1 MTENLAHPQF
11 SKGLSGYKVEE
22 VDSYIDKV
30 LDTIKDLKDQNE
42 VLEEKIGVLAE
53 SLQKYREDEDSLRE
67 ALLGAQKMGDS
78 IVKNANNKAEI
89 TMREASVK
97 AAHIVEEARKKVED
111 EKDEQEAG
119 RILDNLLA
127 RQDEALQ
134 LAAAVQTQL
143 AQAETAAQD
152 VRRSEDD
159 VADVRNRMERLRE
172 EQRALNGP
180 AREVLESQT
189 TALRQLRALSS
200 TLATEQERLAELE
213 GRLISETP
221 ARSIKNLPLLLLG
234 AALFLA
240 GAGTLLAA
248 WRLGVTSLPLT
259 QGLEMPVNLW
269 SGYLILFCGVGFLAA
284 GLPHDGPERRRR
296 KNEFAH
302 LQSRRDACAAHVAEL
317 KEQAR
322 ADAIANGIRKENP
335 NANIVYIKG
344 DQFTNELIAAI
355 QNGKNIEF
363 RSKYRE
369 ADLFLIDDVQ
379 FIAGKESTQEEF
391 FHTFNKLYEEH
402 KQIVMTSD
410 RKPSDMLTL
419 EDRLKTRF
427 EWGLLADIQPP
438 DYETRMAILKNKAK
452 NLGLNLSDDVCNY
465 IAINVTNNVRQIEGT
480 VKKILAYR
488 DLNNM
493 PLDLPNISRAID
505 DMFKSEGNALPT
517 PSLIIS
523 QVCKFYSI
531 DEVLLRGT
539 QKNKGTAEA
548 RQIAMYLIRKLTNLS
563 LPDIGKEFARDHST
577 VLYAIRKVE
586 VALKNGDTTMQNN
599 IRDITANINSCL

>member
-1 MTENLAHPQF
+1 MYSSAYVWAKVLSHMEERLGAVTVSAWFDDAEVVELNENNLILYSPSDFRREIIRRRCTDYIQDALKEVFNSDAKLMVFGDEELDAFKQKGKSVSSMDFNPQF
-11 SKGLSGYKVEE
+11 TFDNFVVGPSNRFAHSAAIAVSK
-22 VDSYIDKV
+22 
-30 LDTIKDLKDQNE
+30 
-42 VLEEKIGVLAE
+42 
-53 SLQKYREDEDSLRE
+53 
-67 ALLGAQKMGDS
+67 
-78 IVKNANNKAEI
+78 
-89 TMREASVK
+89 
-97 AAHIVEEARKKVED
+97 
-111 EKDEQEAG
+111 
-119 RILDNLLA
+119 
-127 RQDEALQ
+127 
-134 LAAAVQTQL
+134 
-143 AQAETAAQD
+143 
-152 VRRSEDD
+152 
-159 VADVRNRMERLRE
+159 
-172 EQRALNGP
+172 
-180 AREVLESQT
+180 
-189 TALRQLRALSS
+189 
-200 TLATEQERLAELE
+200 
-213 GRLISETP
+213 TP
-221 ARSIKNLPLLLLG
+221 GQVYNP
-234 AALFLA
+234 LFLY
-240 GAGTLLAA
+240 G
-248 WRLGVTSLPLT
+248 P
-259 QGLEMPVNLW
+259 P
-269 SGYLILFCGVGFLAA
+269 GVG
-284 GLPHDGPERRRR
+284 
-296 KNEFAH
+296 KTH
-302 LQSRRDACAAHVAEL
+302 LL
-317 KEQAR
+317 Y
-322 ADAIANGIRKENP
+322 AIANGIRKENP

-402 KQIVMTSD
+402 NQIVMTSD

-531 DEVLLRGT
+531 DEVVLRGT

>member
-1 MTENLAHPQF
+1 MYSSAYVWAKVLSHMEERLGAVTVSAWFDDAEVVELNENNLILYSPSDFRREIIRRRCTDYIQDALKEVFNSDAKLLVFGDEELDAFKQKGKSVSSMDFNPQF
-11 SKGLSGYKVEE
+11 TFDNFVVGPSNRFAHSAAIAVSK
-22 VDSYIDKV
+22 
-30 LDTIKDLKDQNE
+30 
-42 VLEEKIGVLAE
+42 
-53 SLQKYREDEDSLRE
+53 
-67 ALLGAQKMGDS
+67 
-78 IVKNANNKAEI
+78 
-89 TMREASVK
+89 
-97 AAHIVEEARKKVED
+97 
-111 EKDEQEAG
+111 
-119 RILDNLLA
+119 
-127 RQDEALQ
+127 
-134 LAAAVQTQL
+134 
-143 AQAETAAQD
+143 
-152 VRRSEDD
+152 
-159 VADVRNRMERLRE
+159 
-172 EQRALNGP
+172 
-180 AREVLESQT
+180 
-189 TALRQLRALSS
+189 
-200 TLATEQERLAELE
+200 
-213 GRLISETP
+213 TP
-221 ARSIKNLPLLLLG
+221 GQVYNP
-234 AALFLA
+234 LFLY
-240 GAGTLLAA
+240 G
-248 WRLGVTSLPLT
+248 P
-259 QGLEMPVNLW
+259 P
-269 SGYLILFCGVGFLAA
+269 GVG
-284 GLPHDGPERRRR
+284 
-296 KNEFAH
+296 KTH
-302 LQSRRDACAAHVAEL
+302 LL
-317 KEQAR
+317 Y
-322 ADAIANGIRKENP
+322 AIANGIRKENP
-335 NANIVYIKG
+335 DANIVYIKG

>member
-1 MTENLAHPQF
+1 MYSSAYVWAKVLSHMEERLGAVTVSAWFDDAEVVELNENNLILYSPSDFRREIIRRRCTDYIQDALKEVFNSDAKLMVFGDEELDTFKQKGKSVSSMDFNPQF
-11 SKGLSGYKVEE
+11 TFDNFVVGPSNRFAHSAAIAVSK
-22 VDSYIDKV
+22 
-30 LDTIKDLKDQNE
+30 
-42 VLEEKIGVLAE
+42 
-53 SLQKYREDEDSLRE
+53 
-67 ALLGAQKMGDS
+67 
-78 IVKNANNKAEI
+78 
-89 TMREASVK
+89 
-97 AAHIVEEARKKVED
+97 
-111 EKDEQEAG
+111 
-119 RILDNLLA
+119 
-127 RQDEALQ
+127 
-134 LAAAVQTQL
+134 
-143 AQAETAAQD
+143 
-152 VRRSEDD
+152 
-159 VADVRNRMERLRE
+159 
-172 EQRALNGP
+172 
-180 AREVLESQT
+180 
-189 TALRQLRALSS
+189 
-200 TLATEQERLAELE
+200 
-213 GRLISETP
+213 TP
-221 ARSIKNLPLLLLG
+221 GQVYNP
-234 AALFLA
+234 LFLY
-240 GAGTLLAA
+240 G
-248 WRLGVTSLPLT
+248 P
-259 QGLEMPVNLW
+259 P
-269 SGYLILFCGVGFLAA
+269 GVG
-284 GLPHDGPERRRR
+284 
-296 KNEFAH
+296 KTH
-302 LQSRRDACAAHVAEL
+302 LL
-317 KEQAR
+317 Y
-322 ADAIANGIRKENP
+322 AIANGIRKENS